1 MSYVKLD
8 DIRNNIESIY
18 KAVII
23 AAQRAVEVS
32 EAMAN
37 QTLVSKQKPTTFA
50 IHELQ
55 EGKLKYKKVA

>member
-8 DIRNNIESIY
+8 DIRGNIESIY
-18 KAVII
+18 KAAII

-32 EAMAN
+32 EAIAN
-37 QTLVSKQKPTTFA
+37 QTLVTKQKPTTFA

-55 EGKLKYKKVA
+55 EGKLSYKKVG

>member
-8 DIRNNIESIY
+8 DVRRNIESIY
-18 KAVII
+18 KATII

-37 QTLVSKQKPTTFA
+37 QKLVTKQKPTTFA

-55 EGKLKYKKVA
+55 EGKLKYKKVG